1 LTKYVVND
9 ILIQFKKTSM
19 NKSHQKTNMQSTKK
33 KLAILFFACVLSLSS
48 STPIFASDI
57 TAENISY
64 LVNQKRIE
72 NGLQPLNVDSNLNAA
87 ATSKS
92 SDMLSKNYFE
102 HFAFGMTPWDFINK
116 SGYKYL
122 YAGENLAMDFDTAEG
137 TVNGWMNSPK
147 HRENILNPD
156 YEDMGIGVSE
166 GTYVEN
172 NVAHK
177 TTLVTN
183 MFGRKKPMIV
193 EVFDSM
199 INNIASF
206 FSIN

>member
-1 LTKYVVND
+1 
-9 ILIQFKKTSM
+9 M
-19 NKSHQKTNMQSTKK
+19 NKSHQKLNTQSTKK
-33 KLAILFFACVLSLSS
+33 KLAILFFACALSLSNV
-48 STPIFASDI
+48 TPIFASDI
-57 TAENISY
+57 TTENISY

-72 NGLQPLNVDSNLNAA
+72 NGLQPLTVDSSLNAA
-87 ATSKS
+87 ATNKS
-92 SDMLSKNYFE
+92 SDMLSRNYFE

-122 YAGENLAMDFDTAEG
+122 YAGENLAMDFSTAEG

-166 GTYVEN
+166 GLYIEN
-172 NVAHK
+172 NKAHE
-177 TTLVTN
+177 TIFVTN
-183 MFGRKKPMIV
+183 MFARKKPMIV
-193 EVFDSM
+193 EVFDNV
-199 INNIASF
+199 IVNIAEF

>member
-1 LTKYVVND
+1 
-9 ILIQFKKTSM
+9 M
-19 NKSHQKTNMQSTKK
+19 NKSHQKSNMQCTKK
-33 KLAILFFACVLSLSS
+33 KLAILFFACVLSLSCA
-48 STPIFASDI
+48 TPIFASDI
-57 TAENISY
+57 TVENISY

-72 NGLQPLNVDSNLNAA
+72 NGLQPLNVDSDLNTA

-92 SDMLSKNYFE
+92 DDMMSRDYFE

-156 YEDMGIGVSE
+156 YEDMGIGITSGV
-166 GTYVEN
+166 YVEN
-172 NVAHK
+172 NQSHE
-177 TTLVTN
+177 TTIVTN

-193 EVFDSM
+193 EVFDSV
-199 INNIASF
+199 INNIADF
-206 FSIN
+206 FSLN

>member
-1 LTKYVVND
+1 MKN
-9 ILIQFKKTSM
+9 
-19 NKSHQKTNMQSTKK
+19 SHK
-33 KLAILFFACVLSLSS
+33 KLNSYNTKQKIALLVVACAVSLTSATTVLASEI
-48 STPIFASDI
+48 TP
-57 TAENISY
+57 ENISY

-72 NGLQPLNVDSNLNAA
+72 NGLQPLNVDSNLNTA
-87 ATSKS
+87 ATDKS
-92 SDMLSKNYFE
+92 ADMLTKNYFE

-156 YEDMGIGVSE
+156 YEDMGIGIS
-166 GTYVEN
+166 GGSYVEN
-172 NVAHK
+172 NKAHE
-177 TTLVTN
+177 TVLVTN

-193 EVFDSM
+193 EVFDNM
-199 INNIASF
+199 ISNLAQI
-206 FSIN
+206 FSIK